1 MSETVTSQ
9 AETLLMEKDGPIGWI
24 TFNQP
29 QKRNAVSQEMW
40 QRMPEYVREL
50 SRDGAIRVVILR
62 GAGEAAF
69 VAGADISQFKDR
81 RRNAADEEEYRRI
94 SAAGSESLSTLGKPL
109 LAMIHGFCI
118 GGGVGIAITCD
129 MRIAADDARF
139 GIPAARLGLGYH
151 YRGMEKLMHLIGPAY
166 TKELFFTARTD
177 FSAQDALRMGLVNQ
191 VVPKAD
197 LERFTRDYALTM
209 ARNAP
214 LTLRS
219 AKATVE
225 QLLKPAADRDIPM
238 LDRLIT
244 DCFNSQDYQ
253 EGVKAFSEKRRP
265 QFQGR

>member
-1 MSETVTSQ
+1 MTETVKT
-9 AETLLMEKDGPIGWI
+9 EKLLMQKDGPIGWI

-29 QKRNAVSQEMW
+29 EKRNAVSQEMW
-40 QRMPEYVREL
+40 QAMPDYVAEL
-50 SRDGAIRVVILR
+50 SADDAIRVVILR
-62 GAGEAAF
+62 GAGEQAF

-94 SAAGSESLSTLGKPL
+94 SGAGSQSLANLRKPL

-118 GGGVGIAITCD
+118 GGGVSIAITCD

-151 YRGMEKLMHLIGPAY
+151 YHGMEKLMSLIGPAY

-177 FSAQDALRMGLVNQ
+177 FSAHDALRMGLVNQ

-209 ARNAP
+209 SRNAP

-219 AKATVE
+219 AKASVE
-225 QLLKPAADRDIPM
+225 QLVRPEGSRDYAM
-238 LDRLIT
+238 LDRLIK
-244 DCFNSQDYQ
+244 DCFDSQDYQ

>member
-1 MSETVTSQ
+1 MTETVKT
-9 AETLLMEKDGPIGWI
+9 EKLLLQKDGPIGWI
-24 TFNQP
+24 IFNQP
-29 QKRNAVSQEMW
+29 EKRNAVSQEMW
-40 QRMPEYVREL
+40 QAMPEYVADL
-50 SRDGAIRVVILR
+50 SADDAIRVVILR
-62 GAGEAAF
+62 GAGEQAF

-94 SAAGSESLSTLGKPL
+94 SGAGQQSLANLRKPL

-118 GGGVGIAITCD
+118 GGGVSIAITCD
-129 MRIAADDARF
+129 IRIAADDARF

-151 YRGMEKLMHLIGPAY
+151 YHGMEKLMSLIGPAH

-177 FSAQDALRMGLVNQ
+177 FSAPDALRMGLVNQ

-197 LERFTRDYALTM
+197 LERFTRDYAM
-209 ARNAP
+209 MMSRNAP

-219 AKATVE
+219 AKASVD
-225 QLLKPAADRDIPM
+225 QLVRPEERRDYAM
-238 LDRLIT
+238 LDRLIK
-244 DCFNSQDYQ
+244 DCFDSQDYQ

>member
-50 SRDGAIRVVILR
+50 SADPAIRVVILR
-62 GAGEAAF
+62 GAGETAF

-94 SAAGSESLSTLGKPL
+94 SAAGSESLTTLGKPL

-151 YRGMEKLMHLIGPAY
+151 YKGMEKLMHLIGPAY

-225 QLLKPAADRDIPM
+225 QLLRPAADRDLAM